1 MSRPSE
7 RVRELRARTPAA
19 VRPPDPEVA
28 RATHEIQFHLI
39 YVGVGASRVASRKRG
54 VLNPTTVAMRT
65 PLTELFDLTY
75 PIVLAPM
82 AAVSG
87 GGLASSVSNA
97 GGLGLVGGGYGDRDW
112 LDRELHIASES
123 ARGRWGVGLITWRAT
138 SEALEQVLSY
148 HPDVVFLSFGD
159 ARPFVPS
166 IKDSGCRLVC
176 QVQEVED
183 ARQAKALGADVIV
196 AQGAEAGGHGSV
208 RATLPLVPAIV
219 DAVHPTPVLAAGG
232 IGDGRGLAAVVALG
246 AAGAVVGTR
255 FSAAEESLMHP
266 LAKQRLISTAGSETV
281 RTHVFDEVR
290 GIAWPKRYTS
300 RALRNAFVDRWHDRD
315 DGLGNDLAERE
326 RYLAAAE
333 QGDFDTAMI
342 LAGEVVDMV
351 DHVESASEILE
362 RIGREAEDWLRRAPT
377 FVV

>member
-1 MSRPSE
+1 M
-7 RVRELRARTPAA
+7 AIRT
-19 VRPPDPEVA
+19 
-28 RATHEIQFHLI
+28 
-39 YVGVGASRVASRKRG
+39 S
-54 VLNPTTVAMRT
+54 
-65 PLTELFDLTY
+65 LTELFDLTY

-97 GGLGLVGGGYGDRDW
+97 GGLGLVGGGYGDKAW
-112 LDRELHIASES
+112 LDRELQIASES
-123 ARGRWGVGLITWRAT
+123 ARGRWGAGLITWRAT
-138 SEALEQVLSY
+138 NEALEQVLSY

-166 IKDSGCRLVC
+166 IKDAGCRLIC

-183 ARQAKALGADVIV
+183 AREAKALGADVIV
-196 AQGAEAGGHGSV
+196 AQGTEAGGHGSV
-208 RATLPLVPAIV
+208 RATMPLVPVIV
-219 DAVHPTPVLAAGG
+219 DAVAPTPVLAAGG
-232 IGDGRGLAAVVALG
+232 IGDGRGLAAVLALG
-246 AAGAVVGTR
+246 AAGAVIGTR
-255 FSAAEESLMHP
+255 FCAAEGSLMHP
-266 LAKQRLISTAGSETV
+266 LAKQRLISSAGSETV

-290 GIAWPKRYTS
+290 GIEWAKRYTG

-315 DGLGNDLAERE
+315 EGLYEDLAERE

-351 DHVESASEILE
+351 ERVEPASEILE
-362 RIGREAEDWLRRAPT
+362 GIGRDAEDWLRRAPSL
-377 FVV
+377 VV